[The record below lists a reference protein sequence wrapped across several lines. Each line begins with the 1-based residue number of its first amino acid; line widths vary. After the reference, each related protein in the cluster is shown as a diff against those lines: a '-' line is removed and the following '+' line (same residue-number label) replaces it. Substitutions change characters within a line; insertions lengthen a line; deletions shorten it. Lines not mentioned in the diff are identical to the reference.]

1 MVVQVLEA
9 DWLVQLEETC
19 RRALLGQ
26 LGEPLGLRW
35 GATGG
40 VGGLVD
46 FRARPAGRYP
56 SGGCGDSAG
65 GTGSGRSGAVNFAGL
80 TWLIWTVRSIPS
92 SLYVT

>member
-1 MVVQVLEA
+1 MAGAAGGDLSTGTSGA
-9 DWLVQLEETC
+9 AGGAMGTSL
-19 RRALLGQ
+19 
-26 LGEPLGLRW
+26 

-46 FRARPAGRYP
+46 FRARLAGRYP
-56 SGGCGDSAG
+56 SGGRGDSEG

-92 SLYVT
+92 SSYVT

>member
-1 MVVQVLEA
+1 MAGATRGDLSTGTSGA
-9 DWLVQLEETC
+9 AGGGMG
-19 RRALLGQ
+19 ALL
-26 LGEPLGLRW
+26 

-56 SGGCGDSAG
+56 SGRHGDSAG
-65 GTGSGRSGAVNFAGL
+65 GTGSGRSGAVNFVGL